1 VKARLTNPAV
11 AVAVPRA
18 PADITPE
25 WMTGMLR
32 ARLPEVRVERI
43 DLGDLDEGTTVRVA
57 ARLAYSEGHGP
68 ERVFIKAQG
77 PLGHRLLLAST
88 GTLFGEARVL
98 AHRELLPLETP
109 EVYGSRIERRTLRTI
124 TVMEDVTVR
133 GAMQNVATD
142 PLSPEQAA
150 DGLAGLASMHGKYWE
165 RPLPPQLEWAKRWRM
180 GPGYLAFGAVGPRK
194 SVHRLKE
201 LGKHE
206 LMPQVPWSS
215 GYSLKLF
222 RRSCELARGGPQ
234 TLLHGDA
241 HVGNTY
247 RLAEHR
253 IGFYDWQFIRT
264 GSWAHDV
271 GYFLV
276 SALRPEDRRSHERE
290 LLRGYLDGLRRAG
303 AGSSVPTEGEG
314 WARYRQ
320 TPAYGLVIWL
330 GTHGFD
336 EYQTEEICLASIERF
351 GRAFDELQT
360 DAAIR

>member
-1 VKARLTNPAV
+1 MD
-11 AVAVPRA
+11 VPRA
-18 PADITPE
+18 PAEITPE
-25 WMTGMLR
+25 WMTEILIPRIPG
-32 ARLPEVRVERI
+32 VRVEAV

-57 ARLAYSEGHGP
+57 ARLAYSAGQGP

-98 AHRELLPLETP
+98 AHRDLLPLEVP

-124 TVMEDVTVR
+124 TVMEDVTAR
-133 GAMQNVATD
+133 GATQNAATD
-142 PLSPEQAA
+142 PLTPDQAA
-150 DGLAGLASMHGKYWE
+150 DGLAGLASLHGRYWS
-165 RPLPPQLEWAKRWRM
+165 RPLPEQLAWAKRWRM
-180 GPGYLAFGAVGPRK
+180 GPGYVLFAAVGPRK
-194 SVHRLKE
+194 SVLRLKA

-206 LMPQVPWSS
+206 LMPKVSWSS

-222 RRSCELARGGPQ
+222 RRSCELARTGPQ

-247 RLAEHR
+247 RLAERR

-276 SALRPEDRRSHERE
+276 SALRPEDRRCHERE
-290 LLRGYLDGLRRAG
+290 LLRGYLNGLRAAG
-303 AGSSVPTEGEG
+303 AGSSVPSEDQAWE
-314 WARYRQ
+314 RYRQ

-336 EYQTEEICLASIERF
+336 EYQTEEICLATIERF
-351 GRAFDELQT
+351 ARAFDELRT
-360 DAAIR
+360 DAAIS